1 MAKSK
6 LSGALAFGAALMLL
20 PVAAAASEHSEEQ
33 SEAQPQIITPEE
45 FLEDALGLIER
56 YSQHGS
62 GDDEAEGQWRHAP
75 PLEEDLPEG
84 QWHHTPPLEEDL
96 PEGQW
101 HHAPPLE
108 DDDAPSE
115 KTYLRASGI
124 TRRRLRTMTR
134 RLKTTIPGI
143 TTTIHGSQP
152 LRLRTMTLR
161 LRTTIPGIT
170 TMPHGVRRHHS
181 RTMSPIW
188 IVPS

>member
-45 FLEDALGLIER
+45 FLEDVLGLIER
-56 YSQHGS
+56 YGQHGS

-84 QWHHTPPLEEDL
+84 QWHH
-96 PEGQW
+96 
-101 HHAPPLE
+101 APPLE
-108 DDDAPSE
+108 DDD
-115 KTYLRASGI
+115 
-124 TRRRLRTMTR
+124 
-134 RLKTTIPGI
+134 
-143 TTTIHGSQP
+143 
-152 LRLRTMTLR
+152 LR

>member
-20 PVAAAASEHSEEQ
+20 VAAAASEHSEEQ

-45 FLEDALGLIER
+45 FLEDVLGLIER

-62 GDDEAEGQWRHAP
+62 GDDVSGVTRHR
-75 PLEEDLPEG
+75 
-84 QWHHTPPLEEDL
+84 WK
-96 PEGQW
+96 
-101 HHAPPLE
+101 
-108 DDDAPSE
+108 
-115 KTYLRASGI
+115 KTYPRASGI
-124 TRRRLRTMTR
+124 TRHRSRTMTR

>member
-6 LSGALAFGAALMLL
+6 LSGALAFGAALTLL
-20 PVAAAASEHSEEQ
+20 PVAAAASEHSEDQ

-45 FLEDALGLIER
+45 FLEDVLGLIER

-75 PLEEDLPEG
+75 PLEEDAPEG
-84 QWHHTPPLEEDL
+84 QWRHAPPLEEDL

-115 KTYLRASGI
+115 DDDSWHYDDDPWRPAPPFEDDDTPSEDDDSWHYDDAPWRPA
-124 TRRRLRTMTR
+124 
-134 RLKTTIPGI
+134 P
-143 TTTIHGSQP
+143 P
-152 LRLRTMTLR
+152 LEDDESDMDRPVL
-161 LRTTIPGIT
+161 I
-170 TMPHGVRRHHS
+170 
-181 RTMSPIW
+181 
-188 IVPS
+188 